1 MRTIF
6 LSVPSRDGK
15 LTCYVDEANSI
26 IVGVDIVT
34 EQHTVPSKTA
44 NEGERSNLKGNSLVS
59 RRTQCGDATKHGS
72 VLIGAGVSRQT
83 NGSKQTKVVG
93 TRMPSLLTVVTACL
107 TMLALACFARAA
119 YSRSLQL
126 AFPYPLSLFHRRY
139 TRVFPT
145 FTAVTSAN
153 SLRPRWLA
161 LSVTYPFIIFQF
173 NFLLSTSHGNFGF
186 LCFVPRRDATRRRCV
201 PIK

>member
-6 LSVPSRDGK
+6 LFVLPREGK

-26 IVGVDIVT
+26 IVRVDIVT
-34 EQHTVPSKTA
+34 EHTVRLKTA

-107 TMLALACFARAA
+107 AMLALACFARAA

-139 TRVFPT
+139 TRVF
-145 FTAVTSAN
+145 
-153 SLRPRWLA
+153 RPL
-161 LSVTYPFIIFQF
+161 
-173 NFLLSTSHGNFGF
+173 
-186 LCFVPRRDATRRRCV
+186 PR
-201 PIK
+201 